1 MLPDAARL
9 RSGRFAHVLL
19 RMISRRVA
27 AAALLACAALA
38 ALSAGCSPTTPA
50 FNGVDITGATYAR
63 DFALTDAAG
72 KRRTLAEF
80 RGTLVVVFFGFA
92 QCPDICPTTLADL
105 AQVKKQLGADGDRI
119 QIVFITV
126 DPERDSPQVLAS
138 YVPAFDPSFIGLTG
152 SAEEIAAAAHEF
164 KVFYQKV
171 AGKTATSYTID
182 HTAGAYVFDRE
193 GRVRL
198 FLRHGAGAEAIAADL
213 RRLLR

>member
-1 MLPDAARL
+1 MP
-9 RSGRFAHVLL
+9 
-19 RMISRRVA
+19 SRRLTL
-27 AAALLACAALA
+27 AALLTVAGVA
-38 ALSAGCSPTTPA
+38 ALSAGCTPSAPA
-50 FNGVDITGATYAR
+50 FNGVDITGASYAR
-63 DFALTDAAG
+63 DFALTDVAG

-80 RGTLVVVFFGFA
+80 RGKLVVVFFGFA

-105 AQVKKQLGADGDRI
+105 AQVKKRLGSDGDRI
-119 QIVFITV
+119 QVVFITV

-152 SAEEIAAAAHEF
+152 SSDEIAAAAREF

-171 AGKTATSYTID
+171 AGKTETSYTID

-198 FLRHGAGAEAIAADL
+198 FIRHGTGAEAIAADL
-213 RRLLR
+213 QRLLR

>member
-1 MLPDAARL
+1 MP
-9 RSGRFAHVLL
+9 
-19 RMISRRVA
+19 SRRLTL
-27 AAALLACAALA
+27 AALLTVAGMAV
-38 ALSAGCSPTTPA
+38 LSAGCTPSAPA
-50 FNGVDITGATYAR
+50 FNGVDITGASYAR

-80 RGTLVVVFFGFA
+80 RGKLVVVFFGFA

-105 AQVKKQLGADGDRI
+105 AQVKKRLGSDGERI
-119 QIVFITV
+119 QVVFITV

-152 SAEEIAAAAHEF
+152 SSEEIAAAAREF
-164 KVFYQKV
+164 KVFFQKV
-171 AGKTATSYTID
+171 AGKTETSYTID

-198 FLRHGAGAEAIAADL
+198 FIRHGTGAEAIAADL
-213 RRLLR
+213 QRLLR

>member
-1 MLPDAARL
+1 MP
-9 RSGRFAHVLL
+9 
-19 RMISRRVA
+19 SRRLTL
-27 AAALLACAALA
+27 AALLTAAGAA
-38 ALSAGCSPTTPA
+38 ALSAGCTPSAPA
-50 FNGVDITGATYAR
+50 FNGVDITGASYAR

-80 RGTLVVVFFGFA
+80 RGKLVVVFFGFA

-105 AQVKKQLGADGDRI
+105 AQVKKRLGSDGDRM
-119 QIVFITV
+119 QVVFVTV
-126 DPERDSPQVLAS
+126 DPERDSPQVLGS

-152 SAEEIAAAAHEF
+152 SSDEIAAAAREF

-171 AGKTATSYTID
+171 AGKTETSYTID

-198 FLRHGAGAEAIAADL
+198 FIRHGTAAEAIAADL
-213 RRLLR
+213 QRLLR

>member
-1 MLPDAARL
+1 MP
-9 RSGRFAHVLL
+9 
-19 RMISRRVA
+19 SRRQTL
-27 AAALLACAALA
+27 AALLTIAGAA
-38 ALSAGCSPTTPA
+38 ALSAGCTPKAPA
-50 FNGVDITGATYAR
+50 FNGVDITGASYAR

-80 RGTLVVVFFGFA
+80 RGKLVVVFFGFA

-105 AQVKKQLGADGDRI
+105 AQVKKRLGSDGDRI
-119 QIVFITV
+119 QVVFVTV

-152 SAEEIAAAAHEF
+152 SSEEIAAAAREF

-171 AGKTATSYTID
+171 AGKTETSYTID

-198 FLRHGAGAEAIAADL
+198 FIRHGTGAEAIAADL
-213 RRLLR
+213 QRLLR

>member
-1 MLPDAARL
+1 MP
-9 RSGRFAHVLL
+9 
-19 RMISRRVA
+19 SRRLTL
-27 AAALLACAALA
+27 AALLTIAGMAV
-38 ALSAGCSPTTPA
+38 LSAGCTPSAPA
-50 FNGVDITGATYAR
+50 FNGVDITGASYAR

-80 RGTLVVVFFGFA
+80 RGKLVVVFFGFA

-105 AQVKKQLGADGDRI
+105 AQVKKRLGSDGERI
-119 QIVFITV
+119 QVVFITV

-152 SAEEIAAAAHEF
+152 SSEEIAAAAREF
-164 KVFYQKV
+164 KVFFQKV
-171 AGKTATSYTID
+171 AGKTETSYTID

-198 FLRHGAGAEAIAADL
+198 FIRHGTGAEAIAADL
-213 RRLLR
+213 QRLLR

>member
-1 MLPDAARL
+1 MP
-9 RSGRFAHVLL
+9 
-19 RMISRRVA
+19 SRRLTL
-27 AAALLACAALA
+27 AALLSVAGVAV
-38 ALSAGCSPTTPA
+38 LSAGCTPSAPA
-50 FNGVDITGATYAR
+50 FNGVDITGASYAR

-80 RGTLVVVFFGFA
+80 RGKLVVVFFGFA
-92 QCPDICPTTLADL
+92 QCPDVCPTTLADL
-105 AQVKKQLGADGDRI
+105 AQVKKRLGSDGERI
-119 QIVFITV
+119 QVVFITV

-152 SAEEIAAAAHEF
+152 TSEEIAAAAREF

-171 AGKTATSYTID
+171 AGKTETSYTID

-198 FLRHGAGAEAIAADL
+198 FVRHATGAEAIAADL
-213 RRLLR
+213 QRLLR

>member
-1 MLPDAARL
+1 MP
-9 RSGRFAHVLL
+9 
-19 RMISRRVA
+19 SRRLTL
-27 AAALLACAALA
+27 AALLSVAGVAV
-38 ALSAGCSPTTPA
+38 LSAGCTPSAPA
-50 FNGVDITGATYAR
+50 FNGVDITGASYAR

-80 RGTLVVVFFGFA
+80 RGKLVVVFFGFA
-92 QCPDICPTTLADL
+92 QCPDVCPTTLADL
-105 AQVKKQLGADGDRI
+105 AQVKKRLGSDGERI
-119 QIVFITV
+119 QVVFITV

-152 SAEEIAAAAHEF
+152 TSEEIAAAAREF

-171 AGKTATSYTID
+171 AGKTETSYTID

-198 FLRHGAGAEAIAADL
+198 FIRHATGAEAIAADL
-213 RRLLR
+213 QRLLR

>member
-1 MLPDAARL
+1 MPLRRL
-9 RSGRFAHVLL
+9 TL
-19 RMISRRVA
+19 
-27 AAALLACAALA
+27 AALLSVAGVAV
-38 ALSAGCSPTTPA
+38 LSAGCTPSAPA
-50 FNGVDITGATYAR
+50 FNGVDITGASYAR

-80 RGTLVVVFFGFA
+80 RGKLVVVFFGFA
-92 QCPDICPTTLADL
+92 QCPDVCPTTLADL
-105 AQVKKQLGADGDRI
+105 AQVKKRLGSDGERI
-119 QIVFITV
+119 QVVFITV

-152 SAEEIAAAAHEF
+152 TSEEIAAAAREF

-171 AGKTATSYTID
+171 AGKTETSYTID

-198 FLRHGAGAEAIAADL
+198 FIRHATGAEAIAADL
-213 RRLLR
+213 QRLLR

>member
-1 MLPDAARL
+1 MP
-9 RSGRFAHVLL
+9 
-19 RMISRRVA
+19 SRRLTL
-27 AAALLACAALA
+27 AALLSVAGVAV
-38 ALSAGCSPTTPA
+38 LSAGCTPSAPA
-50 FNGVDITGATYAR
+50 FNGVDITGASYAR

-80 RGTLVVVFFGFA
+80 RGKLVVVFFGFA
-92 QCPDICPTTLADL
+92 QCPDVCPTTLADL
-105 AQVKKQLGADGDRI
+105 AQVKKRLGSDGERI
-119 QIVFITV
+119 QVVFITV

-152 SAEEIAAAAHEF
+152 TSEEIAAAAREF

-171 AGKTATSYTID
+171 AGKTETSYTID

-198 FLRHGAGAEAIAADL
+198 FIRHATGAEAITADL
-213 RRLLR
+213 QRLLR